1 MNGKSI
7 VLSILVL
14 FLFSAAAIAGEE
26 GEQENSKTT
35 LRTLAVDFGEGV
47 YNGGHF
53 VLKEGACDGSRDGLN
68 NLRDGADWAVHTT
81 PAEYGRNIGRGFQW
95 SGEELVKTPGR
106 AWRATKWGLGHIW

>member
-26 GEQENSKTT
+26 GEQENGKTT
-35 LRTLAVDFGEGV
+35 LRTLIVDGATGA
-47 YNGGHF
+47 YNGGRF
-53 VLKEGACDGSRDGLN
+53 VLKEGACDPTRAGLN
-68 NLRDGADWAVHTT
+68 NLHDGANWAVHTT

-106 AWRATKWGLGHIW
+106 ARRAGLWALGHIW